1 MFRYSKFDLITKSSK
16 KTKFIIKF
24 IINIIIISFIIIIFL
39 INIDTKDNV
48 KIISSNSR
56 RIINNLHNYTETM
69 SNFIASGSNYDN
81 NNNNNN
87 NDNDIEQ
94 LNEIKNIRLTID
106 YFKELKEQ
114 ELKEIKLKELKE
126 KEIKEQQE
134 LKEIELKEKELK
146 EKELKEKKEKA
157 INLIKSYIIH
167 YYNSYIHLVPS
178 YSKITGYADNNDCLK
193 ELIKINNNELFNK
206 LIKIDYEK
214 SEVSFNYL
222 DENDEYYKNTNNI
235 IETHIYNNYD
245 ENNIYYNYSHY
256 IYKNFKENIIKNP
269 LYQIIKEQLE
279 IDYSYTEPNP
289 TEEYNNKS
297 KYFSESLN
305 EFYRIYN
312 NEYEKNNNNIYWN
325 LTKYYENYYNDT
337 YYLNI
342 VNHYYGNVLYQDIYH
357 EYIINNEII
366 INNPNLDKYYNKLY
380 NFYKYI
386 CYIPS
391 MYIINEKQKPTIK
404 KYYSY
409 SYSITWKDSLVKPII
424 LEELENNLNID
435 YMYNILNHDVYDNIF
450 NTNYFNDWLNTGIMF
465 QSGNNDF
472 FSELKNINKY
482 SYELEKN
489 KGSRMIKHN
498 LTANIPSYYY
508 LINNNDFHYYYL
520 DFLNHYF
527 IEKVFIDFPL
537 ISNIIYD
544 EYDYIKQILSNIA
557 NIYDLPII
565 PTIKFN

>member
-1 MFRYSKFDLITKSSK
+1 MFNYSKFDFITKSNK

-87 NDNDIEQ
+87 NNNNEQ

-106 YFKELKEQ
+106 YFKKLKEQ

-126 KEIKEQQE
+126 KELKEQQELKE

-146 EKELKEKKEKA
+146 EKEIKEKKEKA
-157 INLIKSYIIH
+157 INLIKSYIID

-193 ELIKINNNELFNK
+193 ELIRINNDELFNK

-222 DENDEYYKNTNNI
+222 DENEEYYKNTNNI

-279 IDYSYTEPNP
+279 IDYSYTIKNR
-289 TEEYNNKS
+289 TDEYNDKS

-312 NEYEKNNNNIYWN
+312 NEQIFFKEYNYK
-325 LTKYYENYYNDT
+325 LDKYYELYEDDI
-337 YYLNI
+337 YYLYLKSIDSNYWIEWNI
-342 VNHYYGNVLYQDIYH
+342 FYEFLIENK
-357 EYIINNEII
+357 II
-366 INNPNLDKYYNKLY
+366 INNPNPIDIYNKHPYKYMCNIPSKPVIIDIPIIKTDYYNGRTYFTAHKQD
-380 NFYKYI
+380 NIYI
-386 CYIPS
+386 
-391 MYIINEKQKPTIK
+391 E
-404 KYYSY
+404 
-409 SYSITWKDSLVKPII
+409 KPII
-424 LEELENNLNID
+424 TNINDIENALNID
-435 YMYNILNHDVYDNIF
+435 YHLYKESYYF
-450 NTNYFNDWLNTGIMF
+450 TNGAN
-465 QSGNNDF
+465 Q
-472 FSELKNINKY
+472 NINTY
-482 SYELEKN
+482 YGSVNIINFNNYLYDLEAN

-498 LTANIPSYYY
+498 LTNNIPSYNIFEYNSKK
-508 LINNNDFHYYYL
+508 INGNGFNIFNY
-520 DFLNHYF
+520 YF
-527 IEKVFIDFPL
+527 IEKVSIDFPL
-537 ISNIIYD
+537 ITIYD
-544 EYDYIKQILSNIA
+544 EYEYIKQILSNIA
-557 NIYDLPII
+557 NIYELPII
-565 PTIKFN
+565 PPIKFI

>member
-1 MFRYSKFDLITKSSK
+1 MFRYSKFDFITKSNK

-69 SNFIASGSNYDN
+69 SNFIVSGSNYDN
-81 NNNNNN
+81 NN
-87 NDNDIEQ
+87 NDIEQ

-126 KEIKEQQE
+126 KELKEQE
-134 LKEIELKEKELK
+134 LKEQELKELK
-146 EKELKEKKEKA
+146 EKEIKEKKEKA
-157 INLIKSYIIH
+157 INLIKSYIID

-193 ELIKINNNELFNK
+193 ELIRINNDELFNK
-206 LIKIDYEK
+206 LIKIDYDNNQ
-214 SEVSFNYL
+214 VSFNYL
-222 DENDEYYKNTNNI
+222 YENDDYYKNTNNI

-297 KYFSESLN
+297 KYLN
-305 EFYRIYN
+305 EFYRMYN
-312 NEYEKNNNNIYWN
+312 NEYYVEYG
-325 LTKYYENYYNDT
+325 LRFDKYYKNYYNDT
-337 YYLNI
+337 YYVYFKNSLTN
-342 VNHYYGNVLYQDIYH
+342 YDRFGNYESRSDYFVEFLIK
-357 EYIINNEII
+357 NELF
-366 INNPNLDKYYNKLY
+366 INNPNPYEYYNKLY

-391 MYIINEKQKPTIK
+391 MYIINENKP
-404 KYYSY
+404 
-409 SYSITWKDSLVKPII
+409 PII
-424 LEELENNLNID
+424 TNNYVNTNTMYMNIDYRGHSNMNYLNNIENALNID
-435 YMYNILNHDVYDNIF
+435 IDSYIGRIAIGSLDTNNFYINQAGFHYFYNMHYIYNIKPDI
-450 NTNYFNDWLNTGIMF
+450 
-465 QSGNNDF
+465 
-472 FSELKNINKY
+472 
-482 SYELEKN
+482 YELEKN

-498 LTANIPSYYY
+498 LT
-508 LINNNDFHYYYL
+508 NNLQIVGLSGHQRNVRISNNYH
-520 DFLNHYF
+520 
-527 IEKVFIDFPL
+527 IQKVSIDFPL

-565 PTIKFN
+565 SPIKFN

>member
-1 MFRYSKFDLITKSSK
+1 MFNYSQFDFITKSNK
-16 KTKFIIKF
+16 KTKFILKF

-69 SNFIASGSNYDN
+69 SNFMVYDN
-81 NNNNNN
+81 NDNNNQ
-87 NDNDIEQ
+87 IEE

-106 YFKELKEQ
+106 YFKELKEKEIK
-114 ELKEIKLKELKE
+114 ELKEKELKELKEKELKELKE
-126 KEIKEQQE
+126 KEI
-134 LKEIELKEKELK
+134 KEKELK

-157 INLIKSYIIH
+157 INLIKSYITD

-178 YSKITGYADNNDCLK
+178 YSKISGYADNNDCLK
-193 ELIKINNNELFNK
+193 ELIRINNDELFNK

-222 DENDEYYKNTNNI
+222 DENEEYYKNTNNI

-312 NEYEKNNNNIYWN
+312 NEYHGWD
-325 LTKYYENYYNDT
+325 KYYENYYNDT
-337 YYLNI
+337 YYLNLKHSYT
-342 VNHYYGNVLYQDIYH
+342 NYGPYGHYQSRSDYFVEFLIK
-357 EYIINNEII
+357 NELF
-366 INNPNLDKYYNKLY
+366 INNPNPYEYYNKLY

-391 MYIINEKQKPTIK
+391 MYIINENKP
-404 KYYSY
+404 
-409 SYSITWKDSLVKPII
+409 PII
-424 LEELENNLNID
+424 KTNYDYTYTMYNNVNYKGHTNMKYLLNNIENTLNID
-435 YMYNILNHDVYDNIF
+435 IDSYIGGISIGSLSANKFYIEQDGYHYFYNMHYFYNIKPDI
-450 NTNYFNDWLNTGIMF
+450 
-465 QSGNNDF
+465 
-472 FSELKNINKY
+472 
-482 SYELEKN
+482 YELEKN

-498 LTANIPSYYY
+498 LS
-508 LINNNDFHYYYL
+508 NNLQIVGLSENERSVNTY
-520 DFLNHYF
+520 NNYF

-544 EYDYIKQILSNIA
+544 EYEYIKQILSNIA
-557 NIYDLPII
+557 NIYELPII
-565 PTIKFN
+565 PPIKF

>member
-1 MFRYSKFDLITKSSK
+1 MFKYSQFDLINKTSK
-16 KTKFIIKF
+16 KTKFILKLV
-24 IINIIIISFIIIIFL
+24 INVIIISFIIIIFL

-69 SNFIASGSNYDN
+69 SDFIVS
-81 NNNNNN
+81 NNNN
-87 NDNDIEQ
+87 NDNNNQIEE
-94 LNEIKNIRLTID
+94 LNELKNIRLSID
-106 YFKELKEQ
+106 YFKEIKEQ
-114 ELKEIKLKELKE
+114 ELKELKEKDLKEQQELKE
-126 KEIKEQQE
+126 KEIKE
-134 LKEIELKEKELK
+134 KKIKELK
-146 EKELKEKKEKA
+146 EREIKKEKA
-157 INLIKSYIIH
+157 INLIKSYIID
-167 YYNSYIHLVPS
+167 YYNLYIHLIPS
-178 YSKITGYADNNDCLK
+178 YSKINGYSENNQCLLELININND
-193 ELIKINNNELFNK
+193 ELFNR
-206 LIKIDYEK
+206 LIKIDYENN
-214 SEVSFNYL
+214 EVSFNYL
-222 DENDEYYKNTNNI
+222 DNNEEYYKNTDNI
-235 IETHIYNNYD
+235 IETHSYNNYD
-245 ENNIYYNYSHY
+245 ENNRFYKYSHY
-256 IYKNFKENIIKNP
+256 IYSNFKENIIKNP
-269 LYQIIKEQLE
+269 LYQIIKEKLE

-312 NEYEKNNNNIYWN
+312 NEYEIYHNNIYYN
-325 LTKYYENYYNDT
+325 PTQYYENYYNDT

-342 VNHYYGNVLYQDIYH
+342 VNHYNGNVYQSLYH

-409 SYSITWKDSLVKPII
+409 SYSLTRHHNQVNPII
-424 LEELENNLNID
+424 LEELENNLNFD
-435 YMYNILNHDVYDNIF
+435 YMHNILAHDVYDNIF
-450 NTNYFNDWLNTGIMF
+450 NTNYFNDWLNTGINF
-465 QSGNNDF
+465 NNNNNE
-472 FSELKNINKY
+472 FSNELKYINKY

-498 LTANIPSYYY
+498 LTGNIPSYYY
-508 LINNNDFHYYYL
+508 LINDNNFHYYYL
-520 DFLNHYF
+520 NFFNHYF
-527 IEKVFIDFPL
+527 IEKVSIDFPL
-537 ISNIIYD
+537 ISNVIYD
-544 EYDYIKQILSNIA
+544 EFDYIKVILSNIA

-565 PTIKFN
+565 PPIKFI

>member
-1 MFRYSKFDLITKSSK
+1 MFNYSQFDLITKSSK
-16 KTKFIIKF
+16 KTKFILKLV
-24 IINIIIISFIIIIFL
+24 INIIIISFIIIIFL

-69 SNFIASGSNYDN
+69 SNFMVSD
-81 NNNNNN
+81 NNN
-87 NDNDIEQ
+87 NDNNNQIEE

-106 YFKELKEQ
+106 YFKELKE
-114 ELKEIKLKELKE
+114 KEIKEIKEKEIKELKE
-126 KEIKEQQE
+126 KEIKE
-134 LKEIELKEKELK
+134 LKEKEIKELKEKELK

-157 INLIKSYIIH
+157 INLIKSYIID

-193 ELIKINNNELFNK
+193 ELIRINNDELFNR

-269 LYQIIKEQLE
+269 LYQIIKEKLE

-305 EFYRIYN
+305 DFYKTIKYINTDYYN
-312 NEYEKNNNNIYWN
+312 N
-325 LTKYYENYYNDT
+325 YYENYYNDT
-337 YYLNI
+337 YYLN
-342 VNHYYGNVLYQDIYH
+342 YYYKD
-357 EYIINNEII
+357 EYNNMMHFEYLINNEII
-366 INNPNLDKYYNKLY
+366 INNPNPIDIYSKYP
-380 NFYKYI
+380 YKYK
-386 CYIPS
+386 CHKPS
-391 MYIINEKQKPTIK
+391 LHINTPKPIIKN
-404 KYYSY
+404 YYSY
-409 SYSITWKDSLVKPII
+409 SIGFTDYPAYFSTITLN
-424 LEELENNLNID
+424 ELEHILNID
-435 YMYNILNHDVYDNIF
+435 YFNEIMDRTTLYFWTYMNDKFKDLTVNRRITYKGTDFINIMH
-450 NTNYFNDWLNTGIMF
+450 
-465 QSGNNDF
+465 
-472 FSELKNINKY
+472 NINKY

-489 KGSRMIKHN
+489 KGSRMIKNN
-498 LTANIPSYYY
+498 LTNIMYNP
-508 LINNNDFHYYYL
+508 INSIYFRNL
-520 DFLNHYF
+520 YF

-544 EYDYIKQILSNIA
+544 EFEYIKVILSNIA
-557 NIYDLPII
+557 NIYELPII
-565 PTIKFN
+565 PPIKFM

>member
-1 MFRYSKFDLITKSSK
+1 MFRYSKFDFITKSNK

-69 SNFIASGSNYDN
+69 SNFIASGSNFDN
-81 NNNNNN
+81 N
-87 NDNDIEQ
+87 NDIEQ

-126 KEIKEQQE
+126 KEIKEKKE

-146 EKELKEKKEKA
+146 EKEIKEKKEKA
-157 INLIKSYIIH
+157 INLIKSYIID

-193 ELIKINNNELFNK
+193 ELIRINNDELFNK
-206 LIKIDYEK
+206 LIKIDYDNNQ
-214 SEVSFNYL
+214 VSFNYL

-256 IYKNFKENIIKNP
+256 IYKNFKENINKNP

-305 EFYRIYN
+305 EFSETIKYIYTD
-312 NEYEKNNNNIYWN
+312 YFKN
-325 LTKYYENYYNDT
+325 YYENYYDDT
-337 YYLNI
+337 YYLNYYTKDE
-342 VNHYYGNVLYQDIYH
+342 NNNMMHY
-357 EYIINNEII
+357 EYLINNEII
-366 INNPNLDKYYNKLY
+366 MNNPNSIDIYNKHP
-380 NFYKYI
+380 YKYK
-386 CYIPS
+386 CSKPS
-391 MYIINEKQKPTIK
+391 SNINTPKPIIKN
-404 KYYSY
+404 YYSY
-409 SYSITWKDSLVKPII
+409 SIGYTDSYYYSSSHISLN
-424 LEELENNLNID
+424 ELEYILNINYLNEIISRND
-435 YMYNILNHDVYDNIF
+435 YFRDWFDVKYRDFNINVVDKDICWTNICIS
-450 NTNYFNDWLNTGIMF
+450 NTFY
-465 QSGNNDF
+465 
-472 FSELKNINKY
+472 NINKY
-482 SYELEKN
+482 SFELELN

-498 LTANIPSYYY
+498 LTNIISPLSNF
-508 LINNNDFHYYYL
+508 IKVNFR
-520 DFLNHYF
+520 NHYF

-565 PTIKFN
+565 PPIKFI

>member
-1 MFRYSKFDLITKSSK
+1 MFNYSKFDFITKSNK

-114 ELKEIKLKELKE
+114 QELKELKE
-126 KEIKEQQE
+126 KELKEQQE
-134 LKEIELKEKELK
+134 LKELK

-157 INLIKSYIIH
+157 INLIKSYIID

-193 ELIKINNNELFNK
+193 ELIRINNDELFNK
-206 LIKIDYEK
+206 LINIDYDNNQ
-214 SEVSFNYL
+214 VSFNYL
-222 DENDEYYKNTNNI
+222 YENDDYYKNTNNI

-269 LYQIIKEQLE
+269 LYQIIKEKLE
-279 IDYSYTEPNP
+279 IDYSYTIKNR
-289 TEEYNNKS
+289 TDEYNDKS

-312 NEYEKNNNNIYWN
+312 NVYQGWD
-325 LTKYYENYYNDT
+325 KYYENYYNDT
-337 YYLNI
+337 YYLNLKHSNTNYGI
-342 VNHYYGNVLYQDIYH
+342 YGHYQSRSDYFVEFLIK
-357 EYIINNEII
+357 NELF
-366 INNPNLDKYYNKLY
+366 INNPNPYEYYNKLY

-391 MYIINEKQKPTIK
+391 MYIINENKP
-404 KYYSY
+404 
-409 SYSITWKDSLVKPII
+409 PII
-424 LEELENNLNID
+424 KTNYDYTYTMYNNVDNGGRVNMKYLLNNIENALNID
-435 YMYNILNHDVYDNIF
+435 IDYYHYLGNDNIKGLNTNNFYIKQDGYHYFYNMHYIYNIKPDI
-450 NTNYFNDWLNTGIMF
+450 
-465 QSGNNDF
+465 
-472 FSELKNINKY
+472 
-482 SYELEKN
+482 YELEKN

-498 LTANIPSYYY
+498 LTNNLQIVGLSENERSVNIY
-508 LINNNDFHYYYL
+508 NN
-520 DFLNHYF
+520 YF

-557 NIYDLPII
+557 NIYELPII
-565 PTIKFN
+565 PPIKFI